1 MSTIHCLV
9 NLLVRIS
16 IDQNQFQRLLSS
28 SNPSIAILSQ
38 RKKKK
43 ILQMVRVVVEHSFNA
58 RFHSRMTGT
67 MVTDSFI
74 SGQKTLSF

>member
-38 RKKKK
+38 KKKK